1 MINERKYKALKLI
14 GFILCAVGFVLLA
27 VTRYFF
33 RKNPPFIDACI
44 RDFFYNIRGSKYGI
58 MYWIFSIVTE
68 FGNFWVILFLLIIVL
83 YKTKGDFRFF
93 LFLFGSML
101 SVIIVVGMKDIY
113 SRERPIE
120 ALQWATEDSKSFPS
134 GHSAVAGFTYTY
146 FIYLIYH
153 TDYSK
158 IRKRIYFILLVL
170 LIILVMISRLVLG
183 VHYFTDVLAGCF
195 SGIMVSCLC
204 MLLFRY
210 CLNNDILTNGILKKK
225 KE

>member
-1 MINERKYKALKLI
+1 MTNEKKYKILKLS
-14 GFILCAVGFVLLA
+14 GFILCAFGFVSLA
-27 VTRYFF
+27 IIMYFF
-33 RKNPPFIDACI
+33 RINPPIIDAGI
-44 RDFFYNIRGSKYGI
+44 RDFFYNIRGEKYGF
-58 MYWIFSIVTE
+58 MYWLFSIITE
-68 FGNFWVILFLLIIVL
+68 FGNFFVILVLLIIVL
-83 YKTKGDFRFF
+83 YQTKGDFRFF
-93 LFLFGSML
+93 LFLFGAML

-113 SRERPIE
+113 ARERPYE
-120 ALQWATEDSKSFPS
+120 SLQWASEDSKSFPS

-158 IRKRIYFILLVL
+158 IRKRVYSVL
-170 LIILVMISRLVLG
+170 LIVLIMLVMISRLVLG
-183 VHYFTDVLAGCF
+183 MHYFTDVLAGCF

-210 CLNNDILTNGILKKK
+210 CLNNDILTKGIFKK